1 MFKISYIMRHKC
13 HVKKSSSLCFY
24 LFVVVVSVSSCSTN
38 TSNYNYVPDDID
50 LYNTIVHM
58 DSLYFNA
65 YNTCDLKT
73 QSDLYSEDL
82 EFFHDKGGL
91 STSKS
96 DVLEALKNN
105 ICGKVT
111 RELVDGSIE
120 VYPIKDYGAVEIG
133 LHKFH
138 NNQEPKGTVS
148 KIGKFIM
155 MWEYKNESWNITK
168 VISLH

>member
-1 MFKISYIMRHKC
+1 MFKICYNTRQAPE
-13 HVKKSSSLCFY
+13 VKQSFILYFS
-24 LFVVVVSVSSCSTN
+24 LFVVVCSVLSCSTN
-38 TSNYNYVPDDID
+38 TSKYNYVPDDLE

-58 DSLYFNA
+58 DSVYFNA

-73 QSDLYSEDL
+73 QADLYSEEI

-91 STSKS
+91 MTSKPGLL
-96 DVLEALKNN
+96 DALEKN

-111 RELVDGSIE
+111 RELVQGSIE

-138 NNQEPKGTVS
+138 NNQEPEGTIS
-148 KIGKFIM
+148 KIGKFVM
-155 MWEYKNESWNITK
+155 MWEFKNDTWKITK

>member
-1 MFKISYIMRHKC
+1 MRLKC
-13 HVKKSSSLCFY
+13 HVKKSFTLCFY

-38 TSNYNYVPDDID
+38 TSKYNYVPDDIN
-50 LYNTIVHM
+50 LYNTIVQM
-58 DSLYFNA
+58 DSMYFNA

-111 RELVDGSIE
+111 RELVEGSIE

-138 NNQEPKGTVS
+138 NNQEPEGTVS
-148 KIGKFIM
+148 KVSKFITI
-155 MWEYKNESWNITK
+155 WEFKKDTWKMAK

>member
-1 MFKISYIMRHKC
+1 MMKFTM
-13 HVKKSSSLCFY
+13 SLKQLSRLTFA
-24 LFVVVVSVSSCSTN
+24 LVALSTFGC
-38 TSNYNYVPDDID
+38 TSNGSEYHYVPDDID
-50 LYNTIVHM
+50 LYNTIVHL

-65 YNTCDLKT
+65 YNSCDLKT
-73 QSDLYSEDL
+73 QSDLYSEDI

-96 DVLEALKNN
+96 DLMNALEVN

-111 RELVDGSIE
+111 RELVQGSIE

-138 NNQEPKGTVS
+138 NNQEPEGTIS
-148 KIGKFIM
+148 KIGKFVLL
-155 MWEYKNESWNITK
+155 WEHKNNTWKITK